1 MKYFEKFPDNLVR
14 CLVDGEYKDGIFFSL
29 IADGALYFKVD
40 ESNKKDYEDLGSE
53 PFVYTAKGKSMT
65 MSYWNL
71 PEEIMNDR
79 EKLIEWIDK
88 SVAVAINSKKNNQ
101 LFFVF
106 AIIKYEITPKIKA
119 RIIFQ
124 YFLILLLLF
133 LRELQTR
140 LHMLPK

>member
-1 MKYFEKFPDNLVR
+1 MADSSFREFVFDEVFREIPGITSR
-14 CLVDGEYKDGIFFSL
+14 AMFGGWGIYKDGIFFSL

-88 SVAVAINSKKNNQ
+88 SVAVAINSKK
-101 LFFVF
+101 
-106 AIIKYEITPKIKA
+106 K
-119 RIIFQ
+119 
-124 YFLILLLLF
+124 
-133 LRELQTR
+133 
-140 LHMLPK
+140 